1 MTQIALPLQRGK
13 YPPFLPH
20 NFYEA
25 PQYASFRPTLI
36 PRLAD
41 APSLPIRLHQ
51 LGTAEPRV
59 KVEVE
64 RKTLRTYMFDG
75 AGRLQDAK
83 INLETGEVIPHE
95 YRRSPPNPK
104 ARRDPNAPDQEPF
117 WTQPLPEIV
126 KPEQAAKDGAAAD
139 KSRKR
144 FNNAAKVHLENYAG
158 LNDAFEV
165 YPGLDNIL
173 TGALALSMGGNTRP
187 LRRNV
192 MFMML
197 QSLDV
202 ISPTSLRELMGY
214 SKSHSEKVA
223 MVLRVIVTGFM
234 HDLRRRREC

>member
-1 MTQIALPLQRGK
+1 MTQIASPLQRSK
-13 YPPFLPH
+13 YPPFLPY

-36 PRLAD
+36 PRLTD
-41 APSLPIRLHQ
+41 APPSPILLRQ

-64 RKTLRTYMFDG
+64 RKTLRTYMFDE

-83 INLETGEVIPHE
+83 INLETGEVTPHE
-95 YRRSPPNPK
+95 YKRPAPKLK

-117 WTQPLPEIV
+117 WTQPLPELAA
-126 KPEQAAKDGAAAD
+126 PEQVAKDGATAD

-144 FNNAAKVHLENYAG
+144 FDNATKVHLENYAR
-158 LNDAFEV
+158 LDDALEV

-173 TGALALSMGGNTRP
+173 TGALALSM
-187 LRRNV
+187 
-192 MFMML
+192 FMML
-197 QSLDV
+197 QALDV
-202 ISPTSLRELMGY
+202 ISPTRVRELMGY

-223 MVLRVIVTGFM
+223 MVLRVIVTGFV